1 MYEYANKS
9 NGYYAIL
16 LISVLFLGTV
26 SLLLA
31 QETAAPLDRTD
42 PEAVAKYILTAIK
55 ENDLD
60 AILEV
65 MDKDQKKDFLPFDAQ
80 NRQALE
86 LIVIKD
92 LEKIG
97 KRAKISELRKCTTLS
112 GKPGVVAR
120 AGRKGDEVHVIIL
133 SQEGDIYSYENIL
146 TLLNKAYKELTFIK
160 KVK

>member
-1 MYEYANKS
+1 MCKYVNKS
-9 NGYYAIL
+9 NSFYAIL
-16 LISVLFLGTV
+16 LMLVFFLGTA

-31 QETAAPLDRTD
+31 QETAAPVDRTD
-42 PEAVAKYILTAIK
+42 PEAVAKYVLTSIK
-55 ENDLD
+55 KNDLD
-60 AILEV
+60 AILDV
-65 MDKDQKKDFLPFDAQ
+65 MDKDQKNDFLPFDAQ
-80 NRQALE
+80 NRQALG
-86 LIVIKD
+86 LIVKKD

-133 SQEGDIYSYENIL
+133 SLEDDIYSYENIL

-160 KVK
+160 KVR

>member
-1 MYEYANKS
+1 MYEYLNRGNS
-9 NGYYAIL
+9 FYAIL
-16 LISVLFLGTV
+16 LMLVLLLGSV

-31 QETAAPLDRTD
+31 QETAAPVDRTD
-42 PEAVAKYILTAIK
+42 PEAVAKYVLTAIK
-55 ENDLD
+55 KNDLD

-65 MDKDQKKDFLPFDAQ
+65 MDEDQKKDFLPFDAQ

-86 LIVIKD
+86 LIVKKD

-133 SQEGDIYSYENIL
+133 SQNDDIYSYENIL
-146 TLLNKAYKELTFIK
+146 TLLNKAYKELVFIK
-160 KVK
+160 KVR

>member
-1 MYEYANKS
+1 MCKYANKS
-9 NGYYAIL
+9 NSFYAIFL
-16 LISVLFLGTV
+16 MLVFFLGAV

-31 QETAAPLDRTD
+31 QETAAPVDRTD
-42 PEAVAKYILTAIK
+42 PEAVAKYVLDSIK
-55 ENDLD
+55 NNDLD

-65 MDKDQKKDFLPFDAQ
+65 MDEDQKRDFLPFDAQ

-86 LIVIKD
+86 LIVKKD

-97 KRAKISELRKCTTLS
+97 KRAKISEIRKCTTLS

-120 AGRKGDEVHVIIL
+120 AARQGDEIHVIIL

-146 TLLNKAYKELTFIK
+146 TLLNKTYKELTFIK

>member
-1 MYEYANKS
+1 MCKYANRS
-9 NGYYAIL
+9 NSFYAIFL
-16 LISVLFLGTV
+16 MLVFFLGTAF
-26 SLLLA
+26 LLLA
-31 QETAAPLDRTD
+31 QETAAPVDRTD
-42 PEAVAKYILTAIK
+42 PEVVAKYVLDSIK
-55 ENDLD
+55 DNDID

-65 MDKDQKKDFLPFDAQ
+65 MDEDQKKDFLPFDAQ

-86 LIVIKD
+86 LIVKKD

-120 AGRKGDEVHVIIL
+120 AARQGDEVHVIIL

-160 KVK
+160 KVR

>member
-1 MYEYANKS
+1 MCKYANKS
-9 NGYYAIL
+9 NSFYAIFL
-16 LISVLFLGTV
+16 VLVFFLGTA

-31 QETAAPLDRTD
+31 QETAAPVDRTD
-42 PEAVAKYILTAIK
+42 PEAVAKYVLTSIK
-55 ENDLD
+55 NNDLD

-65 MDKDQKKDFLPFDAQ
+65 MDEDQKKDFLPFTPL

-86 LIVIKD
+86 IIVKKD

-120 AGRKGDEVHVIIL
+120 AGRKGDEIYVIIL
-133 SQEGDIYSYENIL
+133 SQKDDTYSYENIL
-146 TLLNKAYKELTFIK
+146 TLLDKTYKELTFIK
-160 KVK
+160 KVR

>member
-1 MYEYANKS
+1 M
-9 NGYYAIL
+9 
-16 LISVLFLGTV
+16 SVFFLGTV

-31 QETAAPLDRTD
+31 QETAAPVDRTD
-42 PEAVAKYILTAIK
+42 PEAVAKYVLKAIV

-65 MDKDQKKDFLPFDAQ
+65 MDEDQKQDFLPFNPL

-86 LIVIKD
+86 VITKKD

-97 KRAKISELRKCTTLS
+97 KRAKISEIRKCTTLS

-120 AGRKGDEVHVIIL
+120 AGKKGDEIYVIIL
-133 SQEGDIYSYENIL
+133 SQRGDVYSYENIL
-146 TLLNKAYKELTFIK
+146 TLLDKTYKELTFIK
-160 KVK
+160 KVR